1 MHFDF
6 DPTHTA
12 FCRRMRTA
20 LALHHVSKA
29 VLPDTVRIGR
39 QVGETGWD
47 SQQAGQAGVEGRELL
62 AGSGGLQGAVAGR
75 ACWQA
80 RG

>member
-1 MHFDF
+1 M
-6 DPTHTA
+6 
-12 FCRRMRTA
+12 
-20 LALHHVSKA
+20 
-29 VLPDTVRIGR
+29 PDKVRIGR
-39 QVGETGWD
+39 QATGWD